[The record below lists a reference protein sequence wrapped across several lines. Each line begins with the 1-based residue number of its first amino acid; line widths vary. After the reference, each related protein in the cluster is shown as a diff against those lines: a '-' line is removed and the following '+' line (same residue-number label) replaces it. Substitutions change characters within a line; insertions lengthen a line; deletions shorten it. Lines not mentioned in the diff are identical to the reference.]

1 MFNFFYESL
10 VERRIDNMLSCE
22 SLGIS
27 ESIVISEFDQ
37 QQIEKF
43 KKGIEIIDG
52 KVNIDL
58 VWNDNVDRVPS
69 NYNICL
75 VSLDRVMRK
84 LEKSSFDEAYCQ
96 YWRD

>member
-1 MFNFFYESL
+1 MLSFTSFSALEPKQNYEDPLYNFFDESS

-43 KKGIEIIDG
+43 
-52 KVNIDL
+52 
-58 VWNDNVDRVPS
+58 
-69 NYNICL
+69 
-75 VSLDRVMRK
+75 
-84 LEKSSFDEAYCQ
+84 
-96 YWRD
+96 